1 MIIRKSTAEE
11 ARRINELFA
20 ICFETPLSGCP
31 ASPDHDDATHWVALD
46 DSGEMMSTF
55 TVSDYT
61 IRFDGQESKMGGI
74 GGVAT
79 LPQYRR
85 CGGIRGC
92 FQEALPDLYRR
103 GYDFSYLYP
112 FSTGYYRKFG
122 YECCCQGWQWQVN
135 LGMLNPPKDCGSFRL
150 VEKHHPQKEAIQ
162 ALDALWEKKY
172 NMMVLH
178 SASDYDWVSE
188 ADPAVKQEFTYVC
201 YDKAGNPSA
210 YVSFRLANEPSG
222 RNLVCNR
229 LCFADKLG
237 FQTILALF
245 KSLSA
250 DHAYVKFQTPVNTG
264 LQYQMPEWSQGA
276 VSWELLASRGMVR
289 VVNVRRVLE
298 KAAYQGSGV
307 VTLEIQDSQ
316 ISENSGCFTVSF
328 ENGKAVCVERSEN
341 APDAVLTIPAFSAL
355 ISGVCDLSEAE
366 GYLTGLEIQNSA
378 APLSQ
383 VFYRKPLWIVDYF

>member
-1 MIIRKSTAEE
+1 MIVRKTTAEE
-11 ARRINELFA
+11 ARRIDELFA
-20 ICFETPLSGCP
+20 ICFEMPLSNCP
-31 ASPDHDDATHWVALD
+31 ASPEHDDAVHWAALD
-46 DSGEMMSTF
+46 EDGEMMSTF
-55 TVSDYT
+55 TISDYI

-85 CGGIRGC
+85 NGGIRSC
-92 FQEALPDLYRR
+92 FQAALPDMYRQ

-135 LGMLNPPKDCGSFRL
+135 LGLLNPPKGCGTFRL
-150 VEKHHPQKEAIQ
+150 VEKSHPQVEAIR
-162 ALDALWEKKY
+162 ALDQLWEKQY
-172 NMMVLH
+172 NMMVQH
-178 SASDYDWVSE
+178 QESDYDWVLK

-201 YDKAGNPSA
+201 YDEAGNPNA

-222 RNLVCNR
+222 RNLFCNR
-229 LCFADKLG
+229 FCFANKSG
-237 FQTILALF
+237 FQTAMSLF
-245 KSLSA
+245 KSLSS
-250 DHAYVKFQTPVNTG
+250 DHPYVKFQTPVSTG
-264 LQYQMPEWSQGA
+264 FQYLMPEWSQGA
-276 VSWELLASRGMVR
+276 AVWELMASRGMVR

-298 KAAYQGSGV
+298 KAAYQGSGA
-307 VTLEIQDSQ
+307 VTLEIQDPQ
-316 ISENSGCFTVSF
+316 IPENTGCFTVSF
-328 ENGKAVCVERSEN
+328 ADGKAKSVVPSQN

-355 ISGVCDLSEAE
+355 ISGVCSLSEAD
-366 GYLTGLEIQNSA
+366 GYLNGLKIQNSA